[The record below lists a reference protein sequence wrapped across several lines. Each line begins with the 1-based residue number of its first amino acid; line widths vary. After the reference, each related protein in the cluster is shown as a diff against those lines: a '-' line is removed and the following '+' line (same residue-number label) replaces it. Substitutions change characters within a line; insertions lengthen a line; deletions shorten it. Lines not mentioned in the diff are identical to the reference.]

1 MTEFECTALIFTTYI
16 LQLFVNKLTCNSQWK
31 PNGSSL
37 WGLEF
42 KITNSCESRDQHRKT
57 PLPHSFTARCRLP
70 PVSLFLQKFKGTFYL
85 QIKSKY
91 THSHIIRCTCS
102 IARSIK
108 YLISQ
113 SHGTNS
119 VVKMTSWSWAEHQNE
134 ERRWCKWCWTW
145 LAYLPLNISET
156 DNSNEF
162 YLYSDKSQQPVP
174 QSKDPT
180 FTQRIQKTPTIV
192 WHENL
197 KGLRRKVKYTQVKES
212 SQAALSW

>member
-57 PLPHSFTARCRLP
+57 PQPHSFTARRRLP

-102 IARSIK
+102 IARSIN

-134 ERRWCKWCWTW
+134 EGRWCKWCWTW

-156 DNSNEF
+156 DDSNEF

-192 WHENL
+192 GVINN
-197 KGLRRKVKYTQVKES
+197 R
-212 SQAALSW
+212 

>member
-1 MTEFECTALIFTTYI
+1 M
-16 LQLFVNKLTCNSQWK
+16 NKLTCNSQWK

-57 PLPHSFTARCRLP
+57 PQPRSFTACRRLL

-102 IARSIK
+102 IARSIN

-113 SHGTNS
+113 SHGTDS

-134 ERRWCKWCWTW
+134 EGRWCKWCWTW

-156 DNSNEF
+156 DDSNEF

-180 FTQRIQKTPTIV
+180 FTQYRKHQQSCDTKISKVYGGRSSTHRSKRAARLLWADRKETII
-192 WHENL
+192 
-197 KGLRRKVKYTQVKES
+197 
-212 SQAALSW
+212 